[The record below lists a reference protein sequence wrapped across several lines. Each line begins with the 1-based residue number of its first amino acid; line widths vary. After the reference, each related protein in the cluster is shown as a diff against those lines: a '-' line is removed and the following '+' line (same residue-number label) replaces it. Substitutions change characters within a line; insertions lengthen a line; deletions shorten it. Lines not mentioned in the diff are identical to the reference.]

1 MPKKGNAT
9 MDLWTDAFDDMNKID
24 LRYDEL
30 TLDQQLKIA
39 EIKALLAIGQE
50 LSLIQDS
57 GINPKWSARST

>member
-1 MPKKGNAT
+1 MGGL

-24 LRYDEL
+24 LDHKNL
-30 TLDQQLKIA
+30 TLDQKLKVA

-57 GINPKWSARST
+57 GINPKWRQRNL